1 MVSLSQEDGLIIK
14 EMLQNYTEGSLDV
27 FYHPDFVAYFSS
39 RGPVSPFYIKPDLV
53 APGAFINTTSIDG
66 NYKISSGTSFAA
78 PHVAGTAALV
88 LQKNPQ
94 LTPKELKSILMT
106 TSDIV
111 SDQYE
116 DIFSIQVAG
125 TGRINATKAINADLV
140 ITPPNLIFNLS
151 SHDQIQTEYLK
162 IKGVIDEPLSITFED
177 SQIADFDYKL
187 NNQNLA
193 INAKLIQQNLGEFE
207 GRMIIK
213 HNKIDYNIPIM
224 VRVSEGSITVDE
236 KNGELDIDVSSPS
249 TWSYA
254 KLSITNKQTGET
266 LTESI
271 TPTKKSE
278 ISVYQ
283 PGEYWIEAK
292 ILTGF
297 GDDDKTLSVYETIQI
312 EKVEQSKNNLA
323 SILNIPEKPILIIS
337 AVMIIMVVVGL
348 LIRR

>member
-1 MVSLSQEDGLIIK
+1 
-14 EMLQNYTEGSLDV
+14 
-27 FYHPDFVAYFSS
+27 
-39 RGPVSPFYIKPDLV
+39 
-53 APGAFINTTSIDG
+53 
-66 NYKISSGTSFAA
+66 
-78 PHVAGTAALV
+78 
-88 LQKNPQ
+88 
-94 LTPKELKSILMT
+94 
-106 TSDIV
+106 
-111 SDQYE
+111 
-116 DIFSIQVAG
+116 
-125 TGRINATKAINADLV
+125 
-140 ITPPNLIFNLS
+140 
-151 SHDQIQTEYLK
+151 
-162 IKGVIDEPLSITFED
+162 
-177 SQIADFDYKL
+177 
-187 NNQNLA
+187 
-193 INAKLIQQNLGEFE
+193 
-207 GRMIIK
+207 MIIK

-292 ILTGF
+292 IK
-297 GDDDKTLSVYETIQI
+297 DDGKTLSVYETIQI
-312 EKVEQSKNNLA
+312 EKIEQSKNNLA

>member
-1 MVSLSQEDGLIIK
+1 MVSLSQKDGLIIK
-14 EMLQNYTEGSLDV
+14 EMLQNYTEGYLDV

-111 SDQYE
+111 SDQYD

-125 TGRINATKAINADLV
+125 TGRINATKAINADL
-140 ITPPNLIFNLS
+140 IISPPNLIFNLS
-151 SHDQIQTEYLK
+151 SHDQIQTKYLK
-162 IKGVIDEPLSITFED
+162 VKGVIDEPLSITFED

-187 NNQNLA
+187 NSQNLA

-249 TWSYA
+249 IWSYA

-292 ILTGF
+292 IK
-297 GDDDKTLSVYETIQI
+297 DDGKTLSVYETIQI
-312 EKVEQSKNNLA
+312 EKIEQSKNNLA